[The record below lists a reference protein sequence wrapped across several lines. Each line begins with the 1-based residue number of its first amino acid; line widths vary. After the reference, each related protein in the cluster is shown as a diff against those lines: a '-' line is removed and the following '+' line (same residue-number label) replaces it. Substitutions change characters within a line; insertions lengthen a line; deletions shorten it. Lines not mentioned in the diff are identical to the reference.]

1 MTPPRLSRSSA
12 RADKGADGATGASG
26 RGGALQAEVDLLG
39 ALAYGELT
47 GFLRLSAHA
56 DKAPTLEQTAE
67 VGALAVEE
75 FRHYTL
81 LVERLRELGADPQA
95 AMRPFVAAVD
105 AYHERTTPND
115 WLEGLLKAYVGEG
128 IATDF
133 YREVAAF
140 APEPTRDLVERLL
153 DETSGAEF
161 VVGAVREA
169 TERDP
174 RVAGRLAL
182 WGRRLVG
189 EALSQAQRVAADRD
203 SLTVLL
209 VEGGGAGTDLV
220 AIGKMFNRLTEN
232 HVRRMLRLGLTA

>member
-1 MTPPRLSRSSA
+1 MTPPRLSRSS
-12 RADKGADGATGASG
+12 DGAD
-26 RGGALQAEVDLLG
+26 RGGARGETLQAEIDLLG

-75 FRHYTL
+75 FHHYQL
-81 LVERLRELGADPQA
+81 LVERLRELGADPQG

-140 APEPTRDLVERLL
+140 APEPTRDLVVRLL

-161 VVGAVREA
+161 VVGAVLEA

-189 EALSQAQRVAADRD
+189 EALSQAQRVAADRS
-203 SLTVLL
+203 SLTTLL